1 MTDPTP
7 TPDSPK
13 DLPCDTCK
21 APAGSPCRRP
31 SGHAVFGG
39 GFHAPRRKAYA
50 QATRQPEGPT
60 SSLGPLFDH
69 LDNPDADTR

>member
-1 MTDPTP
+1 MSSGPTP

-21 APAGSPCRRP
+21 ATAGSPCKRP

-39 GFHAPRRKAYA
+39 GFHAPRRKAFEA
-50 QATRQPEGPT
+50 ARRAPT
-60 SSLGPLFDH
+60 SPSLGPLFDH
-69 LDNPDADTR
+69 LDNPDAGNR